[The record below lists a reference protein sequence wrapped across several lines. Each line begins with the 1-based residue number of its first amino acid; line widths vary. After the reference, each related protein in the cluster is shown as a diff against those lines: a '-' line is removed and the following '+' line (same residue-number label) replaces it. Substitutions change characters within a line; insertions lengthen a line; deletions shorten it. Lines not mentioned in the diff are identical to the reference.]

1 MRENEK
7 PTLLTRRHILASG
20 VAMAG
25 TIPFLP
31 ITRVAAAPEPGT
43 AKLRLTAGTRT
54 LVVNGK
60 PARVFSLIGPNGK
73 PGITFSPGERFHV
86 DLANRA
92 GTPTIIHWHGQLPPW
107 TQDGFPWPQTP
118 PIPAGDTQSYDYAPI
133 PGTFWMHSHQG
144 MQEQSLMT
152 APLIVHSIED
162 MRADRQEVVLM
173 LHDFSFHTPEELLA
187 GLTKSNGSQSAM
199 PKSGTGNSMDMSS
212 GSMGAMNMGSGM
224 AMDLNDIDY
233 DAFLANDRT
242 LADPEVIRTEPG
254 GRVRLR
260 LINAASATEFW
271 IDLGALTG
279 TVVAADGHP
288 VRPVRGTRLPLAIAQ
303 RLDVLIDLPGNGAYP
318 IFAQVEGK
326 QARTGIV
333 LAASGAPVS
342 RLAAEAAENA
352 PPVDLSLERRLE
364 AVTSLAPRAP
374 DVTHR
379 VILAGAMAPY
389 AWSLNNEYWPNVT
402 PLMITRGQR
411 VAIEM
416 LNHTMMAH
424 PMHLHGH
431 AFQVVA
437 INGARLAGAMR
448 DTVLVPPMSSVT
460 IAFDADN
467 QRVAIEMLNHTMMA
481 HPMHLHGHAF
491 QVVAIDGSPLAGAM
505 RDTVL
510 VPPMSSVTIAFDAD
524 NPGRWAFHCHIL
536 YHQVTGMMTELRY
549 PGII

>member
-1 MRENEK
+1 MTK
-7 PTLLTRRHILASG
+7 PTLLTRRQILASG
-20 VAMAG
+20 VATAG

-31 ITRVAAAPEPGT
+31 IPRAAAAPEPRT

-54 LVVNGK
+54 LSVNGK
-60 PARVFSLIGPNGK
+60 PARVFDLTGPNGK
-73 PGITFSPGERFHV
+73 PGIMLSPGERFHV
-86 DLANRA
+86 DLVNRA
-92 GTPTIIHWHGQLPPW
+92 GTSTIIHWHGQWPPW
-107 TQDGFPWPQTP
+107 RQDGFPWPQTP
-118 PIPAGDTQSYDYAPI
+118 PIPAGDTHSYDYAPI
-133 PGTFWMHSHQG
+133 AGTFWMHSHQG

-152 APLIVHSIED
+152 APLIVHSAED

-173 LHDFSFHTPEELLA
+173 LHDFSFHTPDELLA

-199 PKSGTGNSMDMSS
+199 VKSGM
-212 GSMGAMNMGSGM
+212 GSNMNMGSGSMDAMDMGAGM

-242 LADPEVIRTEPG
+242 LADPEVIQTESG

-260 LINAASATEFW
+260 LINAASATQFW

-279 TVVAADGHP
+279 TVVAVDGFP
-288 VRPVRGTRLPLAIAQ
+288 VRPVRGNRFPLAMAQ
-303 RLDVLIDLPGNGAYP
+303 RLDVLIDLPRTGPYP

-326 QARTGIV
+326 RVRTGIV
-333 LAASGAPVS
+333 LAASAAPVS
-342 RLAAEAAENA
+342 RLAAQAAGNA

-364 AVTSLAPRAP
+364 AVTSLPPRAP

-389 AWSLNNEYWPNVT
+389 AWSLNGEYWPNVT

-416 LNHTMMAH
+416 LNHTMMPH

-437 INGARLAGAMR
+437 INGAPLAGAVR
-448 DTVLVPPMSSVT
+448 DTVLVPQM
-460 IAFDADN
+460 
-467 QRVAIEMLNHTMMA
+467 
-481 HPMHLHGHAF
+481 G
-491 QVVAIDGSPLAGAM
+491 
-505 RDTVL
+505 
-510 VPPMSSVTIAFDAD
+510 SVTIAFDAD
-524 NPGRWAFHCHIL
+524 NPGRWAFHCHNL
-536 YHQVTGMMTELRY
+536 YHMMTGMMTEVRY
-549 PGII
+549 PAII

>member
-7 PTLLTRRHILASG
+7 PMRLTRRQILASG
-20 VAMAG
+20 IAMAG

-31 ITRVAAAPEPGT
+31 IARAAAAPEPRT

-54 LVVNGK
+54 LAVNGK
-60 PARVFSLIGPNGK
+60 PARVFGLVGPNGI
-73 PGITFSPGERFHV
+73 PGITLSPGERFHV
-86 DLANRA
+86 DLVNRA
-92 GTPTIIHWHGQLPPW
+92 GTSTIIHWHGQLPPW

-118 PIPAGDTQSYDYAPI
+118 PIPAGDTHSYDYAPI
-133 PGTFWMHSHQG
+133 AGTFWMHSHQG

-152 APLIVHSIED
+152 APLIVHSAED
-162 MRADRQEVVLM
+162 LRADRQEVVLM
-173 LHDFSFHTPEELLA
+173 LHDFSFQTPDELLA
-187 GLTKSNGSQSAM
+187 GLTKSNRDESAT
-199 PKSGTGNSMDMSS
+199 PKTGAGNNMSMASN
-212 GSMGAMNMGSGM
+212 SMGAMDMGSDM

-242 LADPEVIRTEPG
+242 LADPEVIRSAPG

-260 LINAASATEFW
+260 LINGASSTQFW
-271 IDLGALTG
+271 IDLGALTC
-279 TVVAADGHP
+279 TVIAVDGHP
-288 VRPVRGTRLPLAIAQ
+288 VRPVGGTRLPLAIAQ

-326 QARTGIV
+326 RACAGIV
-333 LAASGAPVS
+333 LATSGAPVS
-342 RLAAEAAENA
+342 RPGTEAEQNA

-364 AVTSLAPRAP
+364 ALTPLAPRAP

-379 VILAGAMAPY
+379 VILAGSMAPY
-389 AWSLNNEYWPNVT
+389 AWSMNGEYWPNVT
-402 PLMITRGQR
+402 PLMIATGQR

-416 LNHTMMAH
+416 LNHSMMPH

-437 INGARLAGAMR
+437 ING
-448 DTVLVPPMSSVT
+448 V
-460 IAFDADN
+460 
-467 QRVAIEMLNHTMMA
+467 
-481 HPMHLHGHAF
+481 
-491 QVVAIDGSPLAGAM
+491 PLAGAV

-524 NPGRWAFHCHIL
+524 NPGRWAFHCHNL
-536 YHQVTGMMTELRY
+536 YHMMTGMMTEVRY

>member
-260 LINAASATEFW
+260 LISARSPARSSPPMAIRFDRCAARA
-271 IDLGALTG
+271 
-279 TVVAADGHP
+279 
-288 VRPVRGTRLPLAIAQ
+288 
-303 RLDVLIDLPGNGAYP
+303 
-318 IFAQVEGK
+318 
-326 QARTGIV
+326 
-333 LAASGAPVS
+333 S
-342 RLAAEAAENA
+342 RL
-352 PPVDLSLERRLE
+352 LSP
-364 AVTSLAPRAP
+364 S
-374 DVTHR
+374 
-379 VILAGAMAPY
+379 
-389 AWSLNNEYWPNVT
+389 
-402 PLMITRGQR
+402 
-411 VAIEM
+411 
-416 LNHTMMAH
+416 
-424 PMHLHGH
+424 
-431 AFQVVA
+431 
-437 INGARLAGAMR
+437 
-448 DTVLVPPMSSVT
+448 
-460 IAFDADN
+460 
-467 QRVAIEMLNHTMMA
+467 
-481 HPMHLHGHAF
+481 
-491 QVVAIDGSPLAGAM
+491 GS
-505 RDTVL
+505 T
-510 VPPMSSVTIAFDAD
+510 
-524 NPGRWAFHCHIL
+524 C
-536 YHQVTGMMTELRY
+536 
-549 PGII
+549 